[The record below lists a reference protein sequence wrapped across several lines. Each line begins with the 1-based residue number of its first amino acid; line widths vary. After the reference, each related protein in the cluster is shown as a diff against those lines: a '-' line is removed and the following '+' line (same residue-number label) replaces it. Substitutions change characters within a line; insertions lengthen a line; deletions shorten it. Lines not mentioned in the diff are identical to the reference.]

1 MSTTSAPRPRHRR
14 TAVLA
19 AVCAASFALTGCG
32 LRLETPPPTEPSPDA
47 TEQVRADT
55 VDDALDLAQIAA
67 AMSSGA
73 DAEVLAA
80 LTLVQNSG
88 ATHAEQLGGVYDSGL
103 PQPTDS
109 PTTAAPAAADTTDD
123 LLALLGSTS
132 ADARADA
139 LTATDPQTARLLAS
153 IAASR
158 AQQATQ
164 LARALGVDAPSFES
178 AAAETTETEAAGS
191 ADGSGSGDGSA
202 TAAPTDTGSTLN
214 ATTLAALIAAEDQAG
229 FGYEVAAARLSDDAR
244 TAALNAARTHRA
256 RAEEWAQSAGV
267 SGTGQDPRR
276 VSYDLGPTPGDAEAV
291 RTFCAGLERQLTDVY
306 ADAILDSDAATA
318 DDPGTERAVLVD
330 RLRTAALDLMRWGG
344 TATALPGMDMLVE
357 PEPTATP

>member
-19 AVCAASFALTGCG
+19 AVCAAAFALTGCG

-55 VDDALDLAQIAA
+55 VDDALELAEIAA
-67 AMSSGA
+67 ALSR
-73 DAEVLAA
+73 DASPDVLTA
-80 LTLVQNSG
+80 LTLVQESG

-109 PTTAAPAAADTTDD
+109 PTTEAPAAVDTAEGLMT
-123 LLALLGSTS
+123 LLGSTS
-132 ADARADA
+132 ADARSDA
-139 LTATDPQTARLLAS
+139 LTADDPQTARLLAV

-164 LARALGVDAPSFES
+164 LARALGVDAPSFDTVATES
-178 AAAETTETEAAGS
+178 ADTDAAGA

-214 ATTLAALIAAEDQAG
+214 TTTLTALIAAEDQAG

-244 TAALNAARTHRA
+244 SAALNAARSHRA
-256 RAEEWAQSAGV
+256 QAEQWAQTAGV

-276 VSYDLGPTPGDAEAV
+276 VSYDLGATPGDAEAV

-306 ADAILDSDAATA
+306 ADAILASDAATA

-357 PEPTATP
+357 PEPTATS